1 MAKSSKTVKM
11 LADMVGGSVVGSGE
25 DTSISDVV
33 HDSRQAGPGSLY
45 VAVRGGTVDGHDFVP
60 AAVAGGAAAIC
71 VDHPLAS
78 GVPEIVV
85 GDTRRVMGHL
95 ASAVHDF
102 PSHALSVVGVTG
114 TNGKT
119 TVTHYVESIAGIA
132 GLETGLV
139 GTIHARAGGSTIP
152 STLTTPEG
160 PEFQRLLADMRDQ
173 GVDLVAVEVSSHAL
187 ELGRVGGT
195 RFAVAA
201 YTNISQDHLD
211 FHGDMA
217 AYRAAKERLFTDYEV
232 GTAVINIDDPWGA
245 EMAAR
250 YPADLITVGQ
260 GGDFSVHSVATYPS
274 HSEFVVASPSGDRA
288 LVAPVVGE
296 FNIANL
302 VLAAACCV
310 AAGIG
315 TDRVLEAAAGVRG
328 VPGRFEVVS
337 GDDPITVIVDYAH
350 TPEGVATVV
359 ETARRLSEGR
369 VIALLGAG
377 GDRDRAKRPAM
388 GEALSRADL
397 AIVTSDN
404 PRTEEPAAIASAVLS
419 GVGNGTEHLLVL
431 DRRTAIDMAIDRAG
445 DGDVVLVLGRGHE
458 PMQDLG
464 TEKVPFDDREVASA
478 SLARRRSAEYGPGS
492 GSMSE

>member
-1 MAKSSKTVKM
+1 MAKTSKTLRM
-11 LADMVGGSVVGSGE
+11 LADLVGGSVVGTE
-25 DTSISDVV
+25 DTVVDDVV
-33 HDSRQAGPGSLY
+33 HDSRQAGPGTLY

-60 AAVAGGAAAIC
+60 AAVAAGAAAVC
-71 VDHPLAS
+71 VDHAVRS
-78 GVPEIVV
+78 EVPEIVV
-85 GDTRRVMGHL
+85 EDTRRAMGHL
-95 ASAVHDF
+95 ASAVHDY

-119 TVTHYVESIAGIA
+119 TVTHYVESIAGRA

-139 GTIHARAGGSTIP
+139 GTIHTRTGGGATL

-160 PEFQRLLADMRDQ
+160 PEFQRLLAGMRDQ
-173 GVDLVAVEVSSHAL
+173 HVDLVAVEVSSHAL
-187 ELGRVGGT
+187 ELGRVAGT

-217 AYRAAKERLFTDYEV
+217 AYEAAKERLFTDYEV
-232 GTAVINIDDPWGA
+232 GTAVINIDDPWGSEIA
-245 EMAAR
+245 DR
-250 YPADLITVGQ
+250 YKGNLITVGRR
-260 GGDFSVHSVATYPS
+260 GDFSIHSITTFPT
-274 HSEFVVASPSGDRA
+274 HSEFIVETGQGPFQLD
-288 LVAPVVGE
+288 APVVGE
-296 FNIANL
+296 FNVANL

-310 AAGIG
+310 AAGVDIDEVFSA
-315 TDRVLEAAAGVRG
+315 TTEVTG
-328 VPGRFEVVS
+328 VPGRFQVVS

-359 ETARRLSEGR
+359 ETARRLSPGR

-388 GEALSRADL
+388 GQALSRADL

-404 PRTEEPAAIASAVLS
+404 PRTEDPAAIASAVLA
-419 GVGNGTEHLLVL
+419 GVDPSTEHILEL
-431 DRRTAIDMAIDRAG
+431 DRRRAIDLAIDLAG
-445 DGDVVLVLGRGHE
+445 DGDVVLLLGRGHE
-458 PMQDLG
+458 PLQDLG
-464 TEKVPFDDREVASA
+464 SEKVPFDDREVAA
-478 SLARRRSAEYGPGS
+478 ATLARRRTAEYGPES